1 MQEYRSYASLD
12 DRILNDGDV
21 GFVGFNNR
29 LRPDQLQGG
38 MLADAQNVRF
48 DRNGEAQ
55 VRKGIEVIE
64 APFAVGGDVL
74 RLPTTAEIGNGSTA
88 MLPTTIESANLVGA
102 DNKVSIVIND
112 PAVEAG
118 HTFVATDVV
127 AIEGLGF
134 STVDPNSVAPTSD
147 PLVITSLKTLASVT
161 DNAITVGSLSIGRT
175 YTIKTVGSTDFTAIG
190 ASASTIGVT
199 FTATG
204 AGSGTGTVT
213 NTKTLKYDLSGSNES
228 YSAAVALP
236 EDLITTA
243 GNFLVGK
250 TYTIQS
256 VGSTNFTAIGAS
268 SNYVDVAFTAT
279 GAGSG
284 TGTASFNLNA
294 NTTQAVIG
302 FNMVLDQGS
311 VTEVYASTE
320 FSDPNENAS
329 QYILIASNL
338 KVVAK
343 NLATN
348 ATVDI
353 AYPAGET
360 VPPAASML
368 QAFNKV
374 FIFRKG
380 QVALEWDGSF
390 STITSG
396 SFEVGKTYSITS
408 LGGNSQTEWN
418 TAAGTSGVTYAVG
431 STFTAAT
438 VGASGTGT
446 ATSAFSK
453 VASGTYTQ
461 PVQMSSTVTTAAG
474 KMTVTAGS
482 AHNLSTGNEVIV
494 EDKAGSNLV
503 VGERYIVTVVD
514 STNFTI
520 FVQHA
525 NETNTQNVI
534 FQKQVSVGLGFTH
547 MPAPEFAV
555 YHQRRLVMPFQ
566 FSVTG
571 TNSYTSRGI
580 IDEVIASDILDS
592 DTYDQIYAQ
601 YRFNA
606 GEADFTVGLHSFS
619 EDNLMVFNRNS
630 IHLISNTT
638 SLQAASTKLLT
649 DEVGCVARQSI
660 QQVGSQVIFLSDNG
674 VYSTQ
679 FFDEYN
685 LRGTE
690 TPLSEPINE
699 TIKRINKDQRG
710 QAVAVYFDNRYFI
723 AVPVDKFRDNRTENQ
738 VSGEFLTKADALL
751 AGIPRENI
759 EDSVALR
766 NNVILIYNFL
776 NKQWESV
783 DSVNSTDW
791 DIENLI
797 VAGEGSK
804 RGVYAINR
812 LGGIH
817 KIDSRLQGVDLIN
830 VSIGGSDTT
839 KDVKGSITT
848 RQYTFGNMSRKN
860 WKEFQMHV
868 ESSADNTSNF
878 DLSAETENPDGTFTL
893 GTLNSFNG
901 NSDLAAAEDVSI
913 RGRIGNR
920 RGHGIQ
926 FTVNNTQGR
935 PRIRSLQT
943 QGSTSFRSTQKAE

>member
-1 MQEYRSYASLD
+1 MQEYRSYANLD

-21 GFVGFNNR
+21 GFAGFNNR

-38 MLADAQNVRF
+38 MLADAQNIRL

-118 HTFVATDVV
+118 HTFVATNAVTV
-127 AIEGLGF
+127 EGLGF
-134 STVDPNSVAPTSD
+134 STVDPNG
-147 PLVITSLKTLASVT
+147 LKTLASVT

-256 VGSTNFTAIGAS
+256 VGSTDFTAIGAS
-268 SNYVDVAFTAT
+268 SNSVDVAFTAT

-284 TGTASFNLNA
+284 TGTASFNLSA

-302 FNMVLDQGS
+302 FNMLLDQGQ
-311 VTEVYASTE
+311 VTEVYASTA
-320 FSDPNENAS
+320 FSDPNDNAS
-329 QYILIASNL
+329 QYLLIASNL
-338 KVVAK
+338 KVVTK
-343 NLATN
+343 NLATD

-360 VPPAASML
+360 VPPESSML
-368 QAFNKV
+368 QTFNKV

-390 STITSG
+390 STVTAG
-396 SFEVGKTYSITS
+396 SFVVGRTYTIT
-408 LGGNSQTEWN
+408 
-418 TAAGTSGVTYAVG
+418 AVG
-431 STFTAAT
+431 NTDFQAIGASADTIGVTFTAT
-438 VGASGTGT
+438 GAGSGTGT

-461 PVQMSSTVTTAAG
+461 PVPLSLTDIDYVSGIATATASTAAVATLLVGDTLTFTDAGSSTYSAGDAVVVSSIPSTT
-474 KMTVTAGS
+474 TFTF
-482 AHNLSTGNEVIV
+482 ST
-494 EDKAGSNLV
+494 DKADDNNKNG
-503 VGERYIVTVVD
+503 TV
-514 STNFTI
+514 
-520 FVQHA
+520 
-525 NETNTQNVI
+525 
-534 FQKQVSVGLGFTH
+534 QKRVSVGLGFSH

-566 FSVTG
+566 FSVNASP
-571 TNSYTSRGI
+571 NSYTSRGI
-580 IDEVIASDILDS
+580 LDEVIASDILDS

-649 DEVGCVARQSI
+649 DEVGCIARQTI
-660 QQVGSQVIFLSDNG
+660 TQVGNQVIFLSDNG

-699 TIKRINKDQRG
+699 TIKRINKDQSS

-723 AVPVDKFRDNRTENQ
+723 AVPLDD
-738 VSGEFLTKADALL
+738 
-751 AGIPRENI
+751 
-759 EDSVALR
+759 ALR
-766 NNVILIYNFL
+766 NNAILIYNFL
-776 NKQWESV
+776 NKQWESI

-797 VAGEGSK
+797 VAGEGSQ

-817 KIDSRLQGVDLIN
+817 KIDARLQGDDLIN
-830 VSIGGSDTT
+830 VSIGGSNET

-848 RQYTFGNMSRKN
+848 RQYTFGDMTRKN

-868 ESSADNTSNF
+868 ESSADNASNF

-901 NSDLAAAEDVSI
+901 NANLPKAEDVSI

>member
-1 MQEYRSYASLD
+1 MQEYRSYANLD

-38 MLADAQNVRF
+38 MLVDSQNIRL

-64 APFAVGGDVL
+64 APFAVGGADSVL
-74 RLPTTAEIGNGSTA
+74 RLPTDDQIGNGSTT
-88 MLPTTIESANLVGA
+88 MLPTTIESATLDGDATPDQANIIIS
-102 DNKVSIVIND
+102 N

-127 AIEGLGF
+127 AVEGLGF

-147 PLVITSLKTLASVT
+147 PLVITSLKTLLSVT
-161 DNAITVGSLSIGRT
+161 DNGNG
-175 YTIKTVGSTDFTAIG
+175 
-190 ASASTIGVT
+190 
-199 FTATG
+199 
-204 AGSGTGTVT
+204 
-213 NTKTLKYDLSGSNES
+213 TKTLKYALTGSNE
-228 YSAAVALP
+228 
-236 EDLITTA
+236 
-243 GNFLVGK
+243 
-250 TYTIQS
+250 TYTTPIVLPQQLP
-256 VGSTNFTAIGAS
+256 FA
-268 SNYVDVAFTAT
+268 
-279 GAGSG
+279 
-284 TGTASFNLNA
+284 LNA

-302 FNMVLDQGS
+302 FNMVLDQGQ
-311 VTEVYASTE
+311 VTEVYASSA
-320 FSDPNENAS
+320 FSDPNDNAS
-329 QYILIASNL
+329 QYILIASNQ
-338 KVVAK
+338 KVVSK
-343 NLATN
+343 NLLTN
-348 ATVDI
+348 ATVDL
-353 AYPAGET
+353 AYPTAET
-360 VPPAASML
+360 VPPESSML

-390 STITSG
+390 SAVTSG
-396 SFEVGKTYSITS
+396 NFDVGKTYSIAS
-408 LGGNSQTEWN
+408 LGDNTQANWN
-418 TAAGTSGVTYAVG
+418 TVAGTSGVTYVVG
-431 STFTAAT
+431 SVFTAAT
-438 VGASGTGT
+438 VGVSGTGT
-446 ATSAFSK
+446 ATSGFTR

-461 PVQMSSTVTTAAG
+461 PVPLSLTDIDYASGIATATASTAAVATLLVGDTLTFTDAGSSTYSVGDAVVVSSIPSTT
-474 KMTVTAGS
+474 TFTF
-482 AHNLSTGNEVIV
+482 ST
-494 EDKAGSNLV
+494 DKADATNKNG
-503 VGERYIVTVVD
+503 TV
-514 STNFTI
+514 
-520 FVQHA
+520 
-525 NETNTQNVI
+525 
-534 FQKQVSVGLGFTH
+534 QKRVSVGLGFSH

-566 FSVTG
+566 FSVNASV
-571 TNSYTSRGI
+571 NSYTSRGI
-580 IDEVIASDILDS
+580 LDEVIASDILDS

-638 SLQAASTKLLT
+638 SLQGASTKLLT

-699 TIKRINKDQRG
+699 TIKRINKDQRT
-710 QAVAVYFDNRYFI
+710 QAVSVYFDNRYFV
-723 AVPVDKFRDNRTENQ
+723 AVPLDN
-738 VSGEFLTKADALL
+738 
-751 AGIPRENI
+751 
-759 EDSVALR
+759 ALR
-766 NNVILIYNFL
+766 NNAVLVYNFL
-776 NKQWESV
+776 NKQWESI
-783 DSVNSTDW
+783 DSVDNSEW

-797 VAGEGSK
+797 VSGEGSN

-817 KIDSRLQGVDLIN
+817 KLDSRLQGDDLIN
-830 VSIGGSDTT
+830 VSIGGSDVAE
-839 KDVKGSITT
+839 DIKGSITT
-848 RQYTFGNMSRKN
+848 RQYTFGDMTRKN

-868 ESSADNTSNF
+868 ESSADNDSNF
-878 DLSAETENPDGTFTL
+878 DLSAETENPDGTFAL
-893 GTLNSFNG
+893 GTLNSFND
-901 NSDLAAAEDVSI
+901 NADLAKAEDVSI

-943 QGSTSFRSTQKAE
+943 QGSTSFRSTQKSI

>member
-12 DRILNDGDV
+12 DRILKDGDV

-38 MLADAQNVRF
+38 LLADAQNVRF

-74 RLPTTAEIGNGSTA
+74 RLPTDAQIDDGVTAL
-88 MLPTTIESANLVGA
+88 LPTTIESATLVGS

-118 HTFVATDVV
+118 HTFVATNSVQV
-127 AIEGLGF
+127 EGLGF
-134 STVDPNSVAPTSD
+134 TTVDPNGTHT
-147 PLVITSLKTLASVT
+147 LVSVT
-161 DNAITVGSLSIGRT
+161 DNG
-175 YTIKTVGSTDFTAIG
+175 D
-190 ASASTIGVT
+190 
-199 FTATG
+199 
-204 AGSGTGTVT
+204 
-213 NTKTLKYDLSGSNES
+213 TKTLKYALTGGDET
-228 YSAAVALP
+228 YTAPIVLP
-236 EDLITTA
+236 EQLQFALI
-243 GNFLVGK
+243 
-250 TYTIQS
+250 
-256 VGSTNFTAIGAS
+256 
-268 SNYVDVAFTAT
+268 D
-279 GAGSG
+279 
-284 TGTASFNLNA
+284 
-294 NTTQAVIG
+294 NTTQAIIG
-302 FNMVLDQGS
+302 FNMVLDQGA

-360 VPPAASML
+360 VPPESSML

-380 QVALEWDGSF
+380 QVALEWNGSF
-390 STITSG
+390 S
-396 SFEVGKTYSITS
+396 
-408 LGGNSQTEWN
+408 
-418 TAAGTSGVTYAVG
+418 GTPA
-431 STFTAAT
+431 FT
-438 VGASGTGT
+438 
-446 ATSAFSK
+446 K

-461 PVQMSSTVTTAAG
+461 PVPLSLSDIDYADGVATATATEAAVATLLVGDILTFTDAGSSTYAVGDTITVQTIPTT
-474 KMTVTAGS
+474 TTFTF
-482 AHNLSTGNEVIV
+482 ST
-494 EDKAGSNLV
+494 DKANDDNKTG
-503 VGERYIVTVVD
+503 TV
-514 STNFTI
+514 
-520 FVQHA
+520 
-525 NETNTQNVI
+525 
-534 FQKQVSVGLGFTH
+534 QKRVSVGLGFTH

-580 IDEVIASDILDS
+580 LDEVIASDILDS

-630 IHLISNTT
+630 IHLVSNTT
-638 SLQAASTKLLT
+638 SLQSASTKLLT
-649 DEVGCVARQSI
+649 DEVGCVARNSI
-660 QQVGSQVIFLSDNG
+660 EQVGNQVIFLSDNG

-699 TIKRINKDQRG
+699 TIKRINKDQRS

-723 AVPVDKFRDNRTENQ
+723 AVPLDD
-738 VSGEFLTKADALL
+738 
-751 AGIPRENI
+751 
-759 EDSVALR
+759 ALR
-766 NNVILIYNFL
+766 NNAILIYNFL
-776 NKQWESV
+776 NKQWESI
-783 DSVNSTDW
+783 DSVDSTDW
-791 DIENLI
+791 DIQNLI
-797 VAGEGSK
+797 VAGEGGK

-830 VSIGGSDTT
+830 VSIGGSNET

-848 RQYTFGNMSRKN
+848 RQYTFGNMNRKN

-868 ESSADNTSNF
+868 ESSADNVSNF
-878 DLSAETENPDGTFTL
+878 DLSAETENPDGTFAL

-901 NSDLAAAEDVSI
+901 NSDLAIAEDVSI

-935 PRIRSLQT
+935 PRIRSIQT
-943 QGSTSFRSTQKAE
+943 QGATSFRSTQKAE

>member
-1 MQEYRSYASLD
+1 MQEYRSYANLD

-21 GFVGFNNR
+21 GFAGFNNR

-38 MLADAQNVRF
+38 MLVDSQNIRL

-64 APFAVGGDVL
+64 APFAVGGTVL
-74 RLPTTAEIGNGSTA
+74 RLPTTAEIDNGSTA
-88 MLPTTIESANLVGA
+88 MLPTTIESATLTNSDSRANL
-102 DNKVSIVIND
+102 IIND
-112 PAVEAG
+112 PAVEPG
-118 HTFVATDVV
+118 HIFEADDVV
-127 AIEGLGF
+127 TVEGLGF
-134 STVDPNSVAPTSD
+134 STVDPNGLRT
-147 PLVITSLKTLASVT
+147 LVSVT
-161 DNAITVGSLSIGRT
+161 DN
-175 YTIKTVGSTDFTAIG
+175 G
-190 ASASTIGVT
+190 ATR
-199 FTATG
+199 
-204 AGSGTGTVT
+204 
-213 NTKTLKYDLSGSNES
+213 TLKYALSGSNE
-228 YSAAVALP
+228 
-236 EDLITTA
+236 
-243 GNFLVGK
+243 
-250 TYTIQS
+250 TYTAPIVLPQQLP
-256 VGSTNFTAIGAS
+256 FA
-268 SNYVDVAFTAT
+268 
-279 GAGSG
+279 
-284 TGTASFNLNA
+284 LNA

-302 FNMVLDQGS
+302 FNMLLDQGA
-311 VTEVYASTE
+311 VTEVYASTA
-320 FSDPNENAS
+320 FSDPNDNAS
-329 QYILIASNL
+329 QYLLVASNL
-338 KVVAK
+338 KVVTK
-343 NLATN
+343 NLATD

-368 QAFNKV
+368 QTFNKV

-390 STITSG
+390 STVTAG
-396 SFEVGKTYSITS
+396 SFVVGRTYTIT
-408 LGGNSQTEWN
+408 
-418 TAAGTSGVTYAVG
+418 AVG
-431 STFTAAT
+431 NTDFQAIGASADTIGVTFTAT
-438 VGASGTGT
+438 GVGSGTGT

-461 PVQMSSTVTTAAG
+461 PVILDLSGFVITNGVATATVSNTLSPG
-474 KMTVTAGS
+474 DQVILVTAGGSTLTKGNQFTVSEASSS
-482 AHNLSTGNEVIV
+482 AFKFFVDTADVTNQTDV
-494 EDKAGSNLV
+494 E
-503 VGERYIVTVVD
+503 
-514 STNFTI
+514 FT
-520 FVQHA
+520 
-525 NETNTQNVI
+525 
-534 FQKQVSVGLGFTH
+534 QKVSVGLGFTH

-638 SLQAASTKLLT
+638 ALQSASTKLLT
-649 DEVGCVARQSI
+649 DEVGCIARQTI
-660 QQVGSQVIFLSDNG
+660 TQVGNQVIFLSDNG

-699 TIKRINKDQRG
+699 TIKRINKDQST

-723 AVPVDKFRDNRTENQ
+723 AVPLDD
-738 VSGEFLTKADALL
+738 
-751 AGIPRENI
+751 
-759 EDSVALR
+759 ALR
-766 NNVILIYNFL
+766 NNAILIYNFL
-776 NKQWESV
+776 NKQWESIDNV
-783 DSVNSTDW
+783 DSEDW

-797 VAGEGSK
+797 VAGEGSQ

-817 KIDSRLQGVDLIN
+817 KIDARLQGDDLIN
-830 VSIGGSDTT
+830 VSIGGSNET

-848 RQYTFGNMSRKN
+848 RQYTFGNMTRKN

-868 ESSADNTSNF
+868 ESSADNNSNF
-878 DLSAETENPDGTFTL
+878 DLSAETENPDGTFAL

-901 NSDLAAAEDVSI
+901 NADLLKAEDVSI

>member
-1 MQEYRSYASLD
+1 MQEYRSYANLD

-38 MLADAQNVRF
+38 MLADSQNIRL

-64 APFAVGGDVL
+64 APFGVGGDVL
-74 RLPTTAEIGNGSTA
+74 RLPTTAEIGNGSTT
-88 MLPTTIESANLVGA
+88 MLPTTIESATLTNSDSRG
-102 DNKVSIVIND
+102 NIIIND

-118 HTFVATDVV
+118 HTFAADDVV
-127 AIEGLGF
+127 TVEGLGF
-134 STVDPNSVAPTSD
+134 STVDPNG
-147 PLVITSLKTLASVT
+147 LKTLVSVT
-161 DNAITVGSLSIGRT
+161 DN
-175 YTIKTVGSTDFTAIG
+175 G
-190 ASASTIGVT
+190 ATR
-199 FTATG
+199 
-204 AGSGTGTVT
+204 
-213 NTKTLKYDLSGSNES
+213 TLKYALSGSNE
-228 YSAAVALP
+228 
-236 EDLITTA
+236 
-243 GNFLVGK
+243 
-250 TYTIQS
+250 TYTTPIVLPQQLS
-256 VGSTNFTAIGAS
+256 FT
-268 SNYVDVAFTAT
+268 
-279 GAGSG
+279 
-284 TGTASFNLNA
+284 LNT

-302 FNMVLDQGS
+302 FKMILDQGQ
-311 VTEVYASTE
+311 VTEVYASSA
-320 FSDPNENAS
+320 FSDPNDNAS

-343 NLATN
+343 NLLTD
-348 ATVDI
+348 ATVEI
-353 AYPAGET
+353 AYPLNET
-360 VPPAASML
+360 IPPQSSML
-368 QAFNKV
+368 QTFNKV
-374 FIFRKG
+374 LIFRKG

-390 STITSG
+390 SAVTAGSFVVGRTYTIT
-396 SFEVGKTYSITS
+396 
-408 LGGNSQTEWN
+408 
-418 TAAGTSGVTYAVG
+418 AVG
-431 STFTAAT
+431 NTDFQAIGASADTIGVTFTAT
-438 VGASGTGT
+438 GVGSGTGT

-461 PVQMSSTVTTAAG
+461 PAILDISGFVITNGLATATVSNTLSPG
-474 KMTVTAGS
+474 DKVILVTAGASTLTEGNQFTVSEATAS
-482 AHNLSTGNEVIV
+482 AF
-494 EDKAGSNLV
+494 KFF
-503 VGERYIVTVVD
+503 VD
-514 STNFTI
+514 SADVSNKTNVEFT
-520 FVQHA
+520 
-525 NETNTQNVI
+525 
-534 FQKQVSVGLGFTH
+534 QKVSVGLGFTH

-566 FSVTG
+566 FSVDAS

-580 IDEVIASDILDS
+580 LDEVIASDILDS
-592 DTYDQIYAQ
+592 DTYDQIFAQ

-630 IHLISNTT
+630 IHLVSNTT
-638 SLQAASTKLLT
+638 SLQSASTKLLT
-649 DEVGCVARQSI
+649 DEVGCVARQTI
-660 QQVGSQVIFLSDNG
+660 TQVGNQVIFLSDNG

-699 TIKRINKDQRG
+699 TIKRINRDQRT

-723 AVPVDKFRDNRTENQ
+723 AVPLDD
-738 VSGEFLTKADALL
+738 
-751 AGIPRENI
+751 
-759 EDSVALR
+759 ALR
-766 NNVILIYNFL
+766 NNAILIYNFL
-776 NKQWESV
+776 NKQWESIDSV
-783 DSVNSTDW
+783 DSDDW

-797 VAGEGSK
+797 VSGEGSQ

-817 KIDSRLQGVDLIN
+817 KLDNRLQGDDLIN
-830 VSIGGSDTT
+830 VSTGGSNET
-839 KDVKGSITT
+839 KSIKGIITT
-848 RQYTFGNMSRKN
+848 RQYTFGDMTRKN

-868 ESSADNTSNF
+868 ESSADNASNF
-878 DLSAETENPDGTFTL
+878 DLLAETENPDGNFTL
-893 GTLNSFNG
+893 GTLSSFNDG
-901 NSDLAAAEDVSI
+901 VNLPKAEDVSI

>member
-12 DRILNDGDV
+12 DRILKDGDV

-74 RLPTTAEIGNGSTA
+74 RLPTEAQIGDGVTAL
-88 MLPTTIESANLVGA
+88 LPTTIESANLVGSA
-102 DNKVSIVIND
+102 NQVSIVIND

-118 HTFVATDVV
+118 HTFVATNSVEV
-127 AIEGLGF
+127 EGLGF
-134 STVDPNSVAPTSD
+134 TTVNPNNTDSDGIITTSH
-147 PLVITSLKTLASVT
+147 TLDSVT
-161 DNAITVGSLSIGRT
+161 DNGNG
-175 YTIKTVGSTDFTAIG
+175 
-190 ASASTIGVT
+190 
-199 FTATG
+199 
-204 AGSGTGTVT
+204 
-213 NTKTLKYDLSGSNES
+213 TKTLKYALTGDNES

-256 VGSTNFTAIGAS
+256 VGSTDFTAIGAS
-268 SNYVDVAFTAT
+268 SNAVDVVFTAT

-302 FNMVLDQGS
+302 FNMVLDQGA

-360 VPPAASML
+360 VPPESSML

-390 STITSG
+390 STITAG
-396 SFEVGKTYSITS
+396 SFVVNRTYTIT
-408 LGGNSQTEWN
+408 
-418 TAAGTSGVTYAVG
+418 AVG
-431 STFTAAT
+431 STDFTAIGASANTIGVTFTAT
-438 VGASGTGT
+438 GVGSGTGT

-453 VASGTYTQ
+453 VKSGTFTQ
-461 PVQMSSTVTTAAG
+461 PTVLSPSGFTITNGLATATVSNTLSIG
-474 KMTVTAGS
+474 DQVILVTAGGSTLTAGNQFTVSEASSS
-482 AHNLSTGNEVIV
+482 AFKFFVDAADVSNQTNV
-494 EDKAGSNLV
+494 E
-503 VGERYIVTVVD
+503 
-514 STNFTI
+514 FT
-520 FVQHA
+520 
-525 NETNTQNVI
+525 
-534 FQKQVSVGLGFTH
+534 QKVSVGLGFTH

-566 FSVTG
+566 FSVSASA
-571 TNSYTSRGI
+571 NSYTSRGI
-580 IDEVIASDILDS
+580 LDEIIASDILDS
-592 DTYDQIYAQ
+592 DTYDQIFAQ

-630 IHLISNTT
+630 IHLVSNTT
-638 SLQAASTKLLT
+638 SLQSASTKLLT
-649 DEVGCVARQSI
+649 DEVGCVARKSI
-660 QQVGSQVIFLSDNG
+660 EQVGNQVIFLSDNG

-699 TIKRINKDQRG
+699 TIKRINKDQRR

-723 AVPVDKFRDNRTENQ
+723 AVPLDD
-738 VSGEFLTKADALL
+738 
-751 AGIPRENI
+751 
-759 EDSVALR
+759 ALR
-766 NNVILIYNFL
+766 NNAILIYNFL
-776 NKQWESV
+776 NKQWESI
-783 DSVNSTDW
+783 DSVGSTDW
-791 DIENLI
+791 DIQNLI
-797 VAGEGSK
+797 VAGEGSQ

-817 KIDSRLQGVDLIN
+817 KIDARLQGDDVIN
-830 VSIGGSDTT
+830 VSIGGSNET

-868 ESSADNTSNF
+868 ESSADNVSNF
-878 DLSAETENPDGTFTL
+878 DLSAETENPDGTFAL
-893 GTLNSFNG
+893 GTLNTFNG
-901 NSDLAAAEDVSI
+901 NANLAAAEDVSI

-935 PRIRSLQT
+935 PRIRSIQT
-943 QGSTSFRSTQKAE
+943 QGATSFRSTQKSE

>member
-1 MQEYRSYASLD
+1 MQEYRSYANLD

-21 GFVGFNNR
+21 GFAGFNNR

-38 MLADAQNVRF
+38 MLVDSQNIRL

-74 RLPTTAEIGNGSTA
+74 RLPTTGEIGNGSTA
-88 MLPTTIESANLVGA
+88 MLPTTIESATLDGTPNQA
-102 DNKVSIVIND
+102 NIIIND

-118 HTFVATDVV
+118 HIFAADNVV
-127 AIEGLGF
+127 TVEGLGF
-134 STVDPNSVAPTSD
+134 STVDPNG
-147 PLVITSLKTLASVT
+147 LKTLVSVT
-161 DNAITVGSLSIGRT
+161 DN
-175 YTIKTVGSTDFTAIG
+175 G
-190 ASASTIGVT
+190 ATR
-199 FTATG
+199 
-204 AGSGTGTVT
+204 
-213 NTKTLKYDLSGSNES
+213 TLKYALSGSDE
-228 YSAAVALP
+228 
-236 EDLITTA
+236 
-243 GNFLVGK
+243 
-250 TYTIQS
+250 TYTAPIVLPQALE
-256 VGSTNFTAIGAS
+256 FT
-268 SNYVDVAFTAT
+268 
-279 GAGSG
+279 
-284 TGTASFNLNA
+284 LNA
-294 NTTQAVIG
+294 NTEQAVIG

-311 VTEVYASTE
+311 VTEVYASTD

-360 VPPAASML
+360 VPPESSML

-380 QVALEWDGSF
+380 QVALEWNGSF
-390 STITSG
+390 S
-396 SFEVGKTYSITS
+396 
-408 LGGNSQTEWN
+408 
-418 TAAGTSGVTYAVG
+418 GTPA
-431 STFTAAT
+431 FT
-438 VGASGTGT
+438 
-446 ATSAFSK
+446 K

-461 PVQMSSTVTTAAG
+461 PVPLSLTDIDYASGVATATASTAAVATLLVGDTLTFTDAGSSTYSVG
-474 KMTVTAGS
+474 DTVTVQTIP
-482 AHNLSTGNEVIV
+482 STTTFTFSS
-494 EDKAGSNLV
+494 DKADATNKNG
-503 VGERYIVTVVD
+503 TV
-514 STNFTI
+514 
-520 FVQHA
+520 
-525 NETNTQNVI
+525 
-534 FQKQVSVGLGFTH
+534 QKRVSVGLGFSH

-566 FSVTG
+566 FSVDASV
-571 TNSYTSRGI
+571 NSYTSRGI
-580 IDEVIASDILDS
+580 LDEVIASDILDS

-638 SLQAASTKLLT
+638 ALQSASTKLLT
-649 DEVGCVARQSI
+649 DEVGCIARQTI
-660 QQVGSQVIFLSDNG
+660 TQVGNQVIFLSDNG

-699 TIKRINKDQRG
+699 TIKRINKDQST

-723 AVPVDKFRDNRTENQ
+723 AVPLDD
-738 VSGEFLTKADALL
+738 
-751 AGIPRENI
+751 
-759 EDSVALR
+759 ALR
-766 NNVILIYNFL
+766 NNAILIYNFL
-776 NKQWESV
+776 NKQWESIDNV
-783 DSVNSTDW
+783 DSEDW

-797 VAGEGSK
+797 VAGEGSQ

-817 KIDSRLQGVDLIN
+817 KIDARLQGDDLIN
-830 VSIGGSDTT
+830 VSIGGSNET

-848 RQYTFGNMSRKN
+848 RQYTFGNMTRKN

-868 ESSADNTSNF
+868 ESSADNNSNF

-901 NSDLAAAEDVSI
+901 NADLLKAEDVSI

-926 FTVNNTQGR
+926 FTINNTQGR

>member
-1 MQEYRSYASLD
+1 
-12 DRILNDGDV
+12 
-21 GFVGFNNR
+21 
-29 LRPDQLQGG
+29 
-38 MLADAQNVRF
+38 
-48 DRNGEAQ
+48 
-55 VRKGIEVIE
+55 
-64 APFAVGGDVL
+64 
-74 RLPTTAEIGNGSTA
+74 
-88 MLPTTIESANLVGA
+88 
-102 DNKVSIVIND
+102 
-112 PAVEAG
+112 
-118 HTFVATDVV
+118 
-127 AIEGLGF
+127 
-134 STVDPNSVAPTSD
+134 
-147 PLVITSLKTLASVT
+147 
-161 DNAITVGSLSIGRT
+161 
-175 YTIKTVGSTDFTAIG
+175 
-190 ASASTIGVT
+190 
-199 FTATG
+199 
-204 AGSGTGTVT
+204 
-213 NTKTLKYDLSGSNES
+213 
-228 YSAAVALP
+228 
-236 EDLITTA
+236 
-243 GNFLVGK
+243 
-250 TYTIQS
+250 
-256 VGSTNFTAIGAS
+256 
-268 SNYVDVAFTAT
+268 
-279 GAGSG
+279 
-284 TGTASFNLNA
+284 
-294 NTTQAVIG
+294 
-302 FNMVLDQGS
+302 MVLDQGA
-311 VTEVYASTE
+311 VTEVYASTD

-360 VPPAASML
+360 VPPESSML

-390 STITSG
+390 S
-396 SFEVGKTYSITS
+396 
-408 LGGNSQTEWN
+408 
-418 TAAGTSGVTYAVG
+418 GTPA
-431 STFTAAT
+431 FT
-438 VGASGTGT
+438 
-446 ATSAFSK
+446 K

-461 PVQMSSTVTTAAG
+461 PVALKPGAFTITNGVATATVSNTLAVG
-474 KMTVTAGS
+474 DQVILVTAGG
-482 AHNLSTGNEVIV
+482 STLTQGNQFTVSEASSSLFKFFVDAADVGSQSNV
-494 EDKAGSNLV
+494 E
-503 VGERYIVTVVD
+503 
-514 STNFTI
+514 FT
-520 FVQHA
+520 
-525 NETNTQNVI
+525 
-534 FQKQVSVGLGFTH
+534 QKVSVGLGFSH

-566 FSVTG
+566 FSVNASP
-571 TNSYTSRGI
+571 NSYTSRGI

-638 SLQAASTKLLT
+638 SLQSASTKLLT

-660 QQVGSQVIFLSDNG
+660 EQVGSQVIFLSDNG

-699 TIKRINKDQRG
+699 TIKRINKDQMS

-723 AVPVDKFRDNRTENQ
+723 AVPLDD
-738 VSGEFLTKADALL
+738 
-751 AGIPRENI
+751 
-759 EDSVALR
+759 ALR
-766 NNVILIYNFL
+766 NNAILIYNFL
-776 NKQWESV
+776 NKQWESIDNV
-783 DSVNSTDW
+783 DSTDW

-797 VAGEGSK
+797 VAGEGSQ

-817 KIDSRLQGVDLIN
+817 KIDARLQGDDLIN
-830 VSIGGSDTT
+830 VSIGGSNET

-848 RQYTFGNMSRKN
+848 RQYTFGDMTRKN

-868 ESSADNTSNF
+868 ESSADNASNF

-901 NSDLAAAEDVSI
+901 NANLPKAEDVSI

>member
-1 MQEYRSYASLD
+1 MQEYRSYANLD

-38 MLADAQNVRF
+38 ILVDSQNIRL

-64 APFAVGGDVL
+64 APFAVGGADAVL
-74 RLPTTAEIGNGSTA
+74 RLPTDAQIGNGSTT
-88 MLPTTIESANLVGA
+88 MLPTTIESASLVGA
-102 DNKVSIVIND
+102 DSQANIIIDD

-118 HTFVATDVV
+118 HTFAADDVV
-127 AIEGLGF
+127 VIEGLGF
-134 STVDPNSVAPTSD
+134 ATVDPNSVAPGSSIVTAS
-147 PLVITSLKTLASVT
+147 KTLVSVT
-161 DNAITVGSLSIGRT
+161 DNGDTR
-175 YTIKTVGSTDFTAIG
+175 
-190 ASASTIGVT
+190 
-199 FTATG
+199 
-204 AGSGTGTVT
+204 
-213 NTKTLKYDLSGSNES
+213 TLKYALSGSDEP
-228 YSAAVALP
+228 YTAPIVLPQAL
-236 EDLITTA
+236 E
-243 GNFLVGK
+243 
-250 TYTIQS
+250 
-256 VGSTNFTAIGAS
+256 FT
-268 SNYVDVAFTAT
+268 
-279 GAGSG
+279 
-284 TGTASFNLNA
+284 LNA
-294 NTTQAVIG
+294 NTTQAIIG
-302 FNMVLDQGS
+302 FNMILDQGQI
-311 VTEVYASTE
+311 TEVYASSA
-320 FSDPNENAS
+320 FSDPNDNAS
-329 QYILIASNL
+329 QYILIASNQ

-343 NLATN
+343 NLLTD

-353 AYPAGET
+353 NYPTAET
-360 VPPAASML
+360 VPPKSSML

-380 QVALEWDGSF
+380 QAALEWDGSF
-390 STITSG
+390 TAVTSG
-396 SFEVGKTYSITS
+396 SFDVGKTYSIAS
-408 LGGNSQTEWN
+408 LGGNTQANWN
-418 TAAGTSGVTYAVG
+418 TAAGTSGATYTVG
-431 STFTAAT
+431 SVFTAAT
-438 VGASGTGT
+438 VGVSGTGT

-461 PVQMSSTVTTAAG
+461 PVPMPLTDIDYASGIATATASTTAVATLLVGDTLTFTDAGSSTYSVGDAVVVSSIPSTT
-474 KMTVTAGS
+474 TFTF
-482 AHNLSTGNEVIV
+482 ST
-494 EDKAGSNLV
+494 DKANTTDKNG
-503 VGERYIVTVVD
+503 TV
-514 STNFTI
+514 
-520 FVQHA
+520 
-525 NETNTQNVI
+525 
-534 FQKQVSVGLGFTH
+534 QKPVSVGLGFSH

-566 FSVTG
+566 FSVNASVNT
-571 TNSYTSRGI
+571 YTSRGI
-580 IDEVIASDILDS
+580 LDEVIASDILDS

-638 SLQAASTKLLT
+638 VLQSASNKLLT
-649 DEVGCVARQSI
+649 DEVGCVARQTI
-660 QQVGSQVIFLSDNG
+660 TQVGNQVIFLSDNG

-699 TIKRINKDQRG
+699 TIKRINKDQSS

-723 AVPVDKFRDNRTENQ
+723 AVPLDN
-738 VSGEFLTKADALL
+738 S
-751 AGIPRENI
+751 
-759 EDSVALR
+759 LR
-766 NNVILIYNFL
+766 NNAVIVYNFL
-776 NKQWESV
+776 NKQWESI
-783 DSVNSTDW
+783 DSVDNIEW

-797 VAGEGSK
+797 VSGEGSN
-804 RGVYAINR
+804 RGVYAINQ

-817 KIDSRLQGVDLIN
+817 KLNSRLQGDDLIN
-830 VSIGGSDTT
+830 VSIGGSDVTQ
-839 KDVKGSITT
+839 DIKGSITT
-848 RQYTFGNMSRKN
+848 RQYTFGNMARKN

-868 ESSADNTSNF
+868 ESSADNNSNF
-878 DLSAETENPDGTFTL
+878 DLSAETENPDGNFPL
-893 GTLNSFNG
+893 GTLNSFNDG
-901 NSDLAAAEDVSI
+901 ADLTKGSDVSI

>member
-1 MQEYRSYASLD
+1 MQEYRSYANLD

-38 MLADAQNVRF
+38 MLADSQNIRL

-64 APFAVGGDVL
+64 APFGVGGDVL
-74 RLPTTAEIGNGSTA
+74 RLPTSAEIGNGSTT
-88 MLPTTIESANLVGA
+88 MLPTTIESATLVGA
-102 DNKVSIVIND
+102 DNQANLIIND

-118 HTFVATDVV
+118 HTFAADDVV
-127 AIEGLGF
+127 TVEGLGPSGSSF
-134 STVDPNSVAPTSD
+134 TVDPNG
-147 PLVITSLKTLASVT
+147 LKTLVSVT
-161 DNAITVGSLSIGRT
+161 DNGDTR
-175 YTIKTVGSTDFTAIG
+175 
-190 ASASTIGVT
+190 
-199 FTATG
+199 
-204 AGSGTGTVT
+204 
-213 NTKTLKYDLSGSNES
+213 TLKYALSGSNE
-228 YSAAVALP
+228 
-236 EDLITTA
+236 
-243 GNFLVGK
+243 
-250 TYTIQS
+250 TYTTPIVLPQQLS
-256 VGSTNFTAIGAS
+256 FT
-268 SNYVDVAFTAT
+268 
-279 GAGSG
+279 
-284 TGTASFNLNA
+284 LNT

-302 FNMVLDQGS
+302 FKMILDQGQ
-311 VTEVYASTE
+311 VTEVYASSA
-320 FSDPNENAS
+320 FSDPNDNAS

-343 NLATN
+343 NLLTD
-348 ATVDI
+348 ATVEI
-353 AYPAGET
+353 AYPLNET
-360 VPPAASML
+360 IPPQSSML
-368 QAFNKV
+368 QTFNKV

-390 STITSG
+390 SAVTAGSFVVGRTYTIT
-396 SFEVGKTYSITS
+396 
-408 LGGNSQTEWN
+408 
-418 TAAGTSGVTYAVG
+418 AVG
-431 STFTAAT
+431 NTDFQAIGASADTIGVTFTAT
-438 VGASGTGT
+438 GVGSGTGT

-461 PVQMSSTVTTAAG
+461 PAILDISGFVITNGLATATVSNTLSPG
-474 KMTVTAGS
+474 DKVILVTAGASTLTEGNQFTVSEATAS
-482 AHNLSTGNEVIV
+482 AF
-494 EDKAGSNLV
+494 KFF
-503 VGERYIVTVVD
+503 VD
-514 STNFTI
+514 SADVSNKTNVEFT
-520 FVQHA
+520 
-525 NETNTQNVI
+525 
-534 FQKQVSVGLGFTH
+534 QKVSVGLGFTH

-566 FSVTG
+566 FSVDASV
-571 TNSYTSRGI
+571 NSYTSRGI
-580 IDEVIASDILDS
+580 LDEVIASDILDS
-592 DTYDQIYAQ
+592 DTYDQIFAQ

-638 SLQAASTKLLT
+638 SLQSASTKLLT
-649 DEVGCVARQSI
+649 DEVGCVARQTI
-660 QQVGSQVIFLSDNG
+660 TQVGNQVIFLSDNG

-699 TIKRINKDQRG
+699 TIKRINRDQRT
-710 QAVAVYFDNRYFI
+710 QAVSVYFDNRYFI
-723 AVPVDKFRDNRTENQ
+723 AVPLDD
-738 VSGEFLTKADALL
+738 
-751 AGIPRENI
+751 
-759 EDSVALR
+759 ALR
-766 NNVILIYNFL
+766 NNAILIYNFL
-776 NKQWESV
+776 NKQWESI
-783 DSVNSTDW
+783 DSVNSDDW

-797 VAGEGSK
+797 VSGEGSQ

-817 KIDSRLQGVDLIN
+817 KLDARLQGDDLIN
-830 VSIGGSDTT
+830 VSTGGSNET
-839 KDVKGSITT
+839 KNVKGSITT
-848 RQYTFGNMSRKN
+848 RQYTFGDMTRKN

-868 ESSADNTSNF
+868 ESSADNASNF
-878 DLSAETENPDGTFTL
+878 DLLAETENPDGNFTL
-893 GTLNSFNG
+893 GTLSSFNDG
-901 NSDLAAAEDVSI
+901 VNLPKAEDVSI

>member
-74 RLPTTAEIGNGSTA
+74 RLPTAAQIDDGVTAL
-88 MLPTTIESANLVGA
+88 LPTTIESANLVGSA
-102 DNKVSIVIND
+102 NQVSIVIND
-112 PAVEAG
+112 PAIEAG
-118 HTFVATDVV
+118 HTFVATNAVTV
-127 AIEGLGF
+127 EGLGF
-134 STVDPNSVAPTSD
+134 STVDPNG
-147 PLVITSLKTLASVT
+147 LKTLASVT

-256 VGSTNFTAIGAS
+256 VGSTDFTAIGAS
-268 SNYVDVAFTAT
+268 SNSVDVVFTAT

-302 FNMVLDQGS
+302 FNMVLDAGA
-311 VTEVYASTE
+311 VTEVYASTD

-353 AYPAGET
+353 AYPGGET
-360 VPPAASML
+360 VPPESSML

-380 QVALEWDGSF
+380 QVALEWDGLF

-396 SFEVGKTYSITS
+396 SFEVGKTYTITS
-408 LGGNSQTEWN
+408 LGNNTQANWN
-418 TAAGTSGVTYAVG
+418 TVADTSGVTYAVG

-438 VGASGTGT
+438 VGVSGTGT

-461 PVQMSSTVTTAAG
+461 PVALKPSGFTISNGVATATVSNTLSVG
-474 KMTVTAGS
+474 DQVILVTAGG
-482 AHNLSTGNEVIV
+482 STLTQGNQFTVSEASSSLFKFFVDAADVGSQSNV
-494 EDKAGSNLV
+494 E
-503 VGERYIVTVVD
+503 
-514 STNFTI
+514 FT
-520 FVQHA
+520 
-525 NETNTQNVI
+525 
-534 FQKQVSVGLGFTH
+534 QKVSVGLGFTH

-638 SLQAASTKLLT
+638 ALQAASTKLLT
-649 DEVGCVARQSI
+649 DEVGCVARNSI
-660 QQVGSQVIFLSDNG
+660 EQVGNQVIFLSDNG

-699 TIKRINKDQRG
+699 TIKRINKDQTT

-723 AVPVDKFRDNRTENQ
+723 AVPLDD
-738 VSGEFLTKADALL
+738 
-751 AGIPRENI
+751 
-759 EDSVALR
+759 ALR
-766 NNVILIYNFL
+766 NNAILIYNFL
-776 NKQWESV
+776 NKQWESI
-783 DSVNSTDW
+783 DSVDSTDW

-797 VAGEGSK
+797 VAGEGSN

-817 KIDSRLQGVDLIN
+817 KVDARLQGDDLIN
-830 VSIGGSDTT
+830 VSIGGSNKT

-860 WKEFQMHV
+860 WKEFQMHI
-868 ESSADNTSNF
+868 ESSADNASNF

-901 NSDLAAAEDVSI
+901 NANLGAAEDVSI

>member
-1 MQEYRSYASLD
+1 MLLD
-12 DRILNDGDV
+12 
-21 GFVGFNNR
+21 
-29 LRPDQLQGG
+29 
-38 MLADAQNVRF
+38 A
-48 DRNGEAQ
+48 
-55 VRKGIEVIE
+55 
-64 APFAVGGDVL
+64 
-74 RLPTTAEIGNGSTA
+74 
-88 MLPTTIESANLVGA
+88 
-102 DNKVSIVIND
+102 
-112 PAVEAG
+112 
-118 HTFVATDVV
+118 
-127 AIEGLGF
+127 
-134 STVDPNSVAPTSD
+134 
-147 PLVITSLKTLASVT
+147 
-161 DNAITVGSLSIGRT
+161 
-175 YTIKTVGSTDFTAIG
+175 
-190 ASASTIGVT
+190 
-199 FTATG
+199 
-204 AGSGTGTVT
+204 
-213 NTKTLKYDLSGSNES
+213 
-228 YSAAVALP
+228 
-236 EDLITTA
+236 
-243 GNFLVGK
+243 
-250 TYTIQS
+250 
-256 VGSTNFTAIGAS
+256 
-268 SNYVDVAFTAT
+268 
-279 GAGSG
+279 
-284 TGTASFNLNA
+284 
-294 NTTQAVIG
+294 
-302 FNMVLDQGS
+302 GS
-311 VTEVYASTE
+311 VTEVYASSE

-353 AYPAGET
+353 AYPSGET

-390 STITSG
+390 GAITSG
-396 SFEVGKTYSITS
+396 SFEVGKTYTITS
-408 LGGNSQTEWN
+408 LGGNSQAEWN
-418 TAAGTSGVTYAVG
+418 TAAGTSGLTYAVG
-431 STFTAAT
+431 STFNADT

-446 ATSAFSK
+446 VTSAFSK
-453 VASGTYTQ
+453 VSSGTYTQ
-461 PVQMSSTVTTAAG
+461 PVAIVTPASGFSITNNVATVDLGSGTHGLAVGDTITLLESNSSGLTV
-474 KMTVTAGS
+474 
-482 AHNLSTGNEVIV
+482 GN
-494 EDKAGSNLV
+494 AFV
-503 VGERYIVTVVD
+503 VSTVVD
-514 STNFTI
+514 
-520 FVQHA
+520 A
-525 NETNTQNVI
+525 NEFKFFVNSPDVAAHTGTI
-534 FQKQVSVGLGFTH
+534 PEFSKRVSVGLGFTH

-566 FSVTG
+566 FSVDASV
-571 TNSYTSRGI
+571 NSYTSRGI
-580 IDEVIASDILDS
+580 LDEVIASDILDS

-606 GEADFTVGLHSFS
+606 GEADFTVGMHSFS

-638 SLQAASTKLLT
+638 SLQTASTKLLT

-660 QQVGSQVIFLSDNG
+660 QQVGNQVIFLSDNG

-699 TIKRINKDQRG
+699 TIKRINKDQST

-723 AVPVDKFRDNRTENQ
+723 AVPLDD
-738 VSGEFLTKADALL
+738 
-751 AGIPRENI
+751 
-759 EDSVALR
+759 ALR
-766 NNVILIYNFL
+766 NNAILIYNFL
-776 NKQWESV
+776 NKQWESIDSV
-783 DSVNSTDW
+783 DSEDW
-791 DIENLI
+791 DVENLI
-797 VAGEGSK
+797 VSGEGSQ

-817 KIDSRLQGVDLIN
+817 KIDARLQGDDLIN
-830 VSIGGSDTT
+830 VSIGGSNET

-848 RQYTFGNMSRKN
+848 RQYTFGNMTRKN

-878 DLSAETENPDGTFTL
+878 DLSAETENPDASITL
-893 GTLNSFNG
+893 GTLSSLNG
-901 NSDLAAAEDVSI
+901 GALLKAEDVSI

>member
-74 RLPTTAEIGNGSTA
+74 RLPTLAEQGSNPVIGDGVTAL
-88 MLPTTIESANLVGA
+88 LPTTIESAELIGT
-102 DNKVSIVIND
+102 DNQVNIIIDD

-127 AIEGLGF
+127 TVEGLSPSGSSF
-134 STVDPNSVAPTSD
+134 TVDPNG
-147 PLVITSLKTLASVT
+147 LKTLVSVT
-161 DNAITVGSLSIGRT
+161 DNGDTKTLKYALTGSDEIYTGAIALPEDLVVTGGSFLVGRT
-175 YTIKTVGSTDFTAIG
+175 YTIVTVGSTDFTAIG
-190 ASASTIGVT
+190 ASGNTIGVT

-204 AGSGTGTVT
+204 AGSGTGTA
-213 NTKTLKYDLSGSNES
+213 N
-228 YSAAVALP
+228 
-236 EDLITTA
+236 
-243 GNFLVGK
+243 
-250 TYTIQS
+250 
-256 VGSTNFTAIGAS
+256 
-268 SNYVDVAFTAT
+268 
-279 GAGSG
+279 
-284 TGTASFNLNA
+284 FNLGT

-302 FNMVLDQGS
+302 FNMILDIGS
-311 VTEVYASTE
+311 VTEVYASTD

-353 AYPAGET
+353 AYPTGET

-396 SFEVGKTYSITS
+396 SFEVGRTYTIT
-408 LGGNSQTEWN
+408 
-418 TAAGTSGVTYAVG
+418 AVG
-431 STFTAAT
+431 NTDFQAIGASADTIGVTFTAT
-438 VGASGTGT
+438 GVGSGTGT

-461 PVQMSSTVTTAAG
+461 PTILDISGFVITNGLATATVSNTLSIG
-474 KMTVTAGS
+474 DKVILVTAGGSTLTKGNQFTVSEATSS
-482 AHNLSTGNEVIV
+482 AFKFFVDAADVTNQTDV
-494 EDKAGSNLV
+494 E
-503 VGERYIVTVVD
+503 
-514 STNFTI
+514 FT
-520 FVQHA
+520 
-525 NETNTQNVI
+525 
-534 FQKQVSVGLGFTH
+534 QKVSVGLGFTH

-566 FSVTG
+566 FSVNASA
-571 TNSYTSRGI
+571 NSYTSRGI

-699 TIKRINKDQRG
+699 TIKRINKDQRS

-804 RGVYAINR
+804 RGVYAINQ

-830 VSIGGSDTT
+830 VSIGGSDET

-868 ESSADNTSNF
+868 ESSADNVSNF

-901 NSDLAAAEDVSI
+901 NSDLGIAEDVSI

>member
-1 MQEYRSYASLD
+1 MQEYRSYANLD

-21 GFVGFNNR
+21 GFAGFNNR

-38 MLADAQNVRF
+38 MLVDSQNIRL

-64 APFAVGGDVL
+64 APFAVGGTVL
-74 RLPTTAEIGNGSTA
+74 RLPTTAEIDNGSTA
-88 MLPTTIESANLVGA
+88 MLPTTIESASLVGA
-102 DNKVSIVIND
+102 DNQANIIIND

-118 HTFVATDVV
+118 HIFEADDVV
-127 AIEGLGF
+127 TVEGIGPPTGSSSF
-134 STVDPNSVAPTSD
+134 TVDPNSVAPGSSIVTA
-147 PLVITSLKTLASVT
+147 LKTLVSVT
-161 DNAITVGSLSIGRT
+161 ANAISAGSFSIGKI
-175 YTIKTVGSTDFTAIG
+175 YTIKTVGSTNFVAVG
-190 ASASTIGVT
+190 ASANTVGVT

-204 AGSGTGTVT
+204 AGSGSGTAT
-213 NTKTLKYDLSGSNES
+213 NTKTLKYALSGSNE
-228 YSAAVALP
+228 
-236 EDLITTA
+236 
-243 GNFLVGK
+243 
-250 TYTIQS
+250 TYTAPIVLPQALE
-256 VGSTNFTAIGAS
+256 FT
-268 SNYVDVAFTAT
+268 
-279 GAGSG
+279 
-284 TGTASFNLNA
+284 LNA
-294 NTTQAVIG
+294 NTEQAVIG
-302 FNMVLDQGS
+302 FNMVLDQGA
-311 VTEVYASTE
+311 VTEVYASTA
-320 FSDPNENAS
+320 FSDPNDNAS
-329 QYILIASNL
+329 QYLLIASNL
-338 KVVAK
+338 KVVTK
-343 NLATN
+343 NLATD

-353 AYPAGET
+353 AYPSGET
-360 VPPAASML
+360 VPPQSSML
-368 QAFNKV
+368 QTFNKV

-390 STITSG
+390 STVTAG
-396 SFEVGKTYSITS
+396 SFVVGRTYTIT
-408 LGGNSQTEWN
+408 
-418 TAAGTSGVTYAVG
+418 AVG
-431 STFTAAT
+431 NTDFQAIGASADTIGVTFTAT
-438 VGASGTGT
+438 GVGSGTGT

-461 PVQMSSTVTTAAG
+461 PTILDISGFVITNGLATATVSNTLSQG
-474 KMTVTAGS
+474 DKVILVTAGGSTLTKGNQFTVSEASSS
-482 AHNLSTGNEVIV
+482 AFKFFVDTADVTNQTDV
-494 EDKAGSNLV
+494 E
-503 VGERYIVTVVD
+503 
-514 STNFTI
+514 FT
-520 FVQHA
+520 
-525 NETNTQNVI
+525 
-534 FQKQVSVGLGFTH
+534 QKVSVGLGFTH

-566 FSVTG
+566 FSVNASL
-571 TNSYTSRGI
+571 NSYTSRGI
-580 IDEVIASDILDS
+580 LDEVIASDILDS

-638 SLQAASTKLLT
+638 ALQSASTKLLT
-649 DEVGCVARQSI
+649 DEVGCIARQTI
-660 QQVGSQVIFLSDNG
+660 TQVGNQVIFLSDNG

-699 TIKRINKDQRG
+699 TIKRINKDQSS

-723 AVPVDKFRDNRTENQ
+723 AVPLDD
-738 VSGEFLTKADALL
+738 
-751 AGIPRENI
+751 
-759 EDSVALR
+759 ALR
-766 NNVILIYNFL
+766 NNAILIYNFL
-776 NKQWESV
+776 NKQWESI
-783 DSVNSTDW
+783 DSVDSTDW

-797 VAGEGSK
+797 VAGEGSQ

-817 KIDSRLQGVDLIN
+817 KIDARLQGDDLIN
-830 VSIGGSDTT
+830 VSIGGSNET

-848 RQYTFGNMSRKN
+848 RQYTFGNMTRKN

-868 ESSADNTSNF
+868 ESSADNASNF

-901 NSDLAAAEDVSI
+901 NVNLPKAEDVSI

-926 FTVNNTQGR
+926 FTINNTQGR

>member
-1 MQEYRSYASLD
+1 MQEYRSYANLD

-21 GFVGFNNR
+21 GFAGFNNR

-38 MLADAQNVRF
+38 MLVDSQNIRL

-64 APFAVGGDVL
+64 APFAVGGTVL

-88 MLPTTIESANLVGA
+88 MLPTTIESATLDGTPNQA
-102 DNKVSIVIND
+102 NIIIND

-118 HTFVATDVV
+118 HIFAADDVV
-127 AIEGLGF
+127 TVEGLGF
-134 STVDPNSVAPTSD
+134 STVDPNG
-147 PLVITSLKTLASVT
+147 LKTLVSVT
-161 DNAITVGSLSIGRT
+161 DN
-175 YTIKTVGSTDFTAIG
+175 G
-190 ASASTIGVT
+190 ATR
-199 FTATG
+199 
-204 AGSGTGTVT
+204 
-213 NTKTLKYDLSGSNES
+213 TLKYALTGSDE
-228 YSAAVALP
+228 
-236 EDLITTA
+236 
-243 GNFLVGK
+243 
-250 TYTIQS
+250 TYTTPIVLPQQLP
-256 VGSTNFTAIGAS
+256 FA
-268 SNYVDVAFTAT
+268 
-279 GAGSG
+279 
-284 TGTASFNLNA
+284 LNA

-302 FNMVLDQGS
+302 FNMLLDQGA
-311 VTEVYASTE
+311 VTEVYASTA
-320 FSDPNENAS
+320 FSDPNDNAS
-329 QYILIASNL
+329 QYLLIASNL
-338 KVVAK
+338 KVVTK
-343 NLATN
+343 NLATD

-368 QAFNKV
+368 QTFNKV

-390 STITSG
+390 STVTAG
-396 SFEVGKTYSITS
+396 SFVVGRTYTIT
-408 LGGNSQTEWN
+408 
-418 TAAGTSGVTYAVG
+418 AVG
-431 STFTAAT
+431 NTDFQAIGASADTIGVTFTAT
-438 VGASGTGT
+438 GVGSGTGT

-461 PVQMSSTVTTAAG
+461 PTILDISGFVITNGLATATVSNTLSQG
-474 KMTVTAGS
+474 DKVILVTAGGSTLTKGNQFTVSEASSS
-482 AHNLSTGNEVIV
+482 AFKFFVDTADVTNQTDV
-494 EDKAGSNLV
+494 E
-503 VGERYIVTVVD
+503 
-514 STNFTI
+514 FT
-520 FVQHA
+520 
-525 NETNTQNVI
+525 
-534 FQKQVSVGLGFTH
+534 QKVSVGLGFTH

-566 FSVTG
+566 FSVDASV
-571 TNSYTSRGI
+571 NSYTSRGI
-580 IDEVIASDILDS
+580 LDEVIASDILDS

-638 SLQAASTKLLT
+638 ALQAASTKLLT
-649 DEVGCVARQSI
+649 DEVGCIARQTI
-660 QQVGSQVIFLSDNG
+660 TQVGNQVIFLSDNG

-699 TIKRINKDQRG
+699 TIKRINKDQST

-723 AVPVDKFRDNRTENQ
+723 AVPLDD
-738 VSGEFLTKADALL
+738 
-751 AGIPRENI
+751 
-759 EDSVALR
+759 ALR
-766 NNVILIYNFL
+766 NNAILIYNFL
-776 NKQWESV
+776 NKQWESI
-783 DSVNSTDW
+783 DSVDSTDW

-797 VAGEGSK
+797 VAGEGSQ

-817 KIDSRLQGVDLIN
+817 KIDARLQGDDLIN
-830 VSIGGSDTT
+830 VSIGGSNET

-848 RQYTFGNMSRKN
+848 RQYTFGNMTRKN
-860 WKEFQMHV
+860 WKEFQMHI
-868 ESSADNTSNF
+868 ESSADNASNF

-901 NSDLAAAEDVSI
+901 NANLPKAEDVSI

>member
-1 MQEYRSYASLD
+1 MQEYRSYANLD

-21 GFVGFNNR
+21 GFAGFNNR

-64 APFAVGGDVL
+64 APFAAGGDVL
-74 RLPTTAEIGNGSTA
+74 RLPTTAQIDDGVTA
-88 MLPTTIESANLVGA
+88 LLPTTIESATLVGA
-102 DNKVSIVIND
+102 DNQANIIIND

-118 HTFVATDVV
+118 HTFVATNSVQV
-127 AIEGLGF
+127 EGLGPSNGSF
-134 STVDPNSVAPTSD
+134 TVDPNGTHT
-147 PLVITSLKTLASVT
+147 LVSVT
-161 DNAITVGSLSIGRT
+161 DNG
-175 YTIKTVGSTDFTAIG
+175 D
-190 ASASTIGVT
+190 
-199 FTATG
+199 
-204 AGSGTGTVT
+204 
-213 NTKTLKYDLSGSNES
+213 TKTLKYALTGSDE
-228 YSAAVALP
+228 
-236 EDLITTA
+236 
-243 GNFLVGK
+243 
-250 TYTIQS
+250 TYTTPIVLPQQLP
-256 VGSTNFTAIGAS
+256 FA
-268 SNYVDVAFTAT
+268 
-279 GAGSG
+279 
-284 TGTASFNLNA
+284 LNA

-302 FNMVLDQGS
+302 FNMVLDQGA

-396 SFEVGKTYSITS
+396 SFEVGKTYTITS
-408 LGGNSQTEWN
+408 LGDNTQANWN
-418 TAAGTSGVTYAVG
+418 TVADTSGVTYAVG

-438 VGASGTGT
+438 VGVSGTGT

-461 PVQMSSTVTTAAG
+461 PV
-474 KMTVTAGS
+474 
-482 AHNLSTGNEVIV
+482 VIV
-494 EDKAGSNLV
+494 TPASGFSITNNVATVDLGAGTHGLSQGDTITLLEQNNSGLTVGDAFV
-503 VGERYIVTVVD
+503 VSTVVD
-514 STNFTI
+514 
-520 FVQHA
+520 A
-525 NETNTQNVI
+525 NEFKFFVNSPNVDAHTNTI
-534 FQKQVSVGLGFTH
+534 PEFSKRVSVGLGFTH

-699 TIKRINKDQRG
+699 TVKRINKDQSS

-723 AVPVDKFRDNRTENQ
+723 AVPLDD
-738 VSGEFLTKADALL
+738 
-751 AGIPRENI
+751 
-759 EDSVALR
+759 ALR
-766 NNVILIYNFL
+766 NNAILIYNFL
-776 NKQWESV
+776 NKQWESI
-783 DSVNSTDW
+783 DSVDSTDW

-817 KIDSRLQGVDLIN
+817 KIDARLQGDDLIN
-830 VSIGGSDTT
+830 VSIGGSDET

-848 RQYTFGNMSRKN
+848 RQYTFGDMTRKN

-868 ESSADNTSNF
+868 ESSADNASNF

-893 GTLNSFNG
+893 GTLNSLNG
-901 NSDLAAAEDVSI
+901 NANLPKAEDVSI

>member
-1 MQEYRSYASLD
+1 MFEYRTYGALD
-12 DRILNDGDV
+12 DRILKDGDV

-74 RLPTTAEIGNGSTA
+74 RLPTTAQIDDGVTA
-88 MLPTTIESANLVGA
+88 LLPTTIESAELVGSA
-102 DNKVSIVIND
+102 NQVSIVIND
-112 PAVEAG
+112 PAVDPG
-118 HTFVATDVV
+118 HTFVATNSVQV
-127 AIEGLGF
+127 EGLGF
-134 STVDPNSVAPTSD
+134 TTVDPNGTHT
-147 PLVITSLKTLASVT
+147 LVSVT
-161 DNAITVGSLSIGRT
+161 DNG
-175 YTIKTVGSTDFTAIG
+175 D
-190 ASASTIGVT
+190 
-199 FTATG
+199 
-204 AGSGTGTVT
+204 
-213 NTKTLKYDLSGSNES
+213 TKTLKYALTGGDET
-228 YSAAVALP
+228 YTAAVVLP
-236 EDLITTA
+236 EQLP
-243 GNFLVGK
+243 
-250 TYTIQS
+250 
-256 VGSTNFTAIGAS
+256 
-268 SNYVDVAFTAT
+268 
-279 GAGSG
+279 
-284 TGTASFNLNA
+284 FNLNA
-294 NTTQAVIG
+294 NTTQAIIG

-311 VTEVYASTE
+311 VTEVYASTD
-320 FSDPNENAS
+320 FSDPNESAS

-343 NLATN
+343 NLSTD

-353 AYPAGET
+353 AYPTAET
-360 VPPAASML
+360 VPPDSSML

-396 SFEVGKTYSITS
+396 SFEIGKTYTITS
-408 LGGNSQTEWN
+408 LGDNAQSDWN

-438 VGASGTGT
+438 AGASGTGT

-461 PVQMSSTVTTAAG
+461 PVTLTATACAVTNNECTITSNTHGLKVGDVIICTKQGSSTLITNQFTQISSLDSFSTLAEEYVISEVPSTTQF
-474 KMTVTAGS
+474 KFNV
-482 AHNLSTGNEVIV
+482 GNSI
-494 EDKAGSNLV
+494 EDKTLGSSDTFPQFI
-503 VGERYIVTVVD
+503 RR
-514 STNFTI
+514 
-520 FVQHA
+520 
-525 NETNTQNVI
+525 
-534 FQKQVSVGLGFTH
+534 VSVGLGFSH

-566 FSVTG
+566 FSVDASP
-571 TNSYTSRGI
+571 NSYTSRGI

-592 DTYDQIYAQ
+592 DTYDQIFGQ
-601 YRFNA
+601 FRFNA

-630 IHLISNTT
+630 IHLINNTT
-638 SLQAASTKLLT
+638 SLQSASSKLLT
-649 DEVGCVARQSI
+649 DEVGCVSRKSI
-660 QQVGSQVIFLSDNG
+660 QQVGNQVIFLSDNG

-699 TIKRINKDQRG
+699 TIKRINKDQRS

-723 AVPVDKFRDNRTENQ
+723 AVPLNSEDGTV
-738 VSGEFLTKADALL
+738 VATK
-751 AGIPRENI
+751 
-759 EDSVALR
+759 
-766 NNVILIYNFL
+766 NNAILIYNFL
-776 NKQWESV
+776 NKQWESIDSV
-783 DSVNSTDW
+783 DSTEW
-791 DIENLI
+791 DIQNLI
-797 VAGEGSK
+797 VAGEGTK
-804 RGVYAINR
+804 RGVYAVNQ

-817 KIDSRLQGVDLIN
+817 KIDARLQGDDLIN
-830 VSIGGSDTT
+830 VIIGGDNDT
-839 KDVKGSITT
+839 KVVKGSITT
-848 RQYTFGNMSRKN
+848 RQYTFGDLSRKT

-868 ESSADNTSNF
+868 ESSADNVSNF
-878 DLSAETENPDGTFTL
+878 DISVETENPDSTFKIATL
-893 GTLNSFNG
+893 KELNG
-901 NSDLAAAEDVSI
+901 NADLDIAEDVSI

-926 FTVNNTQGR
+926 FTVNNTEGR
-935 PRIRSLQT
+935 PRIRSIQVR
-943 QGSTSFRSTQKAE
+943 GSTAFRSTQKAI

>member
-1 MQEYRSYASLD
+1 MQEYRSYANLD

-21 GFVGFNNR
+21 GFAGFNNR

-38 MLADAQNVRF
+38 MLVDSQNIRL

-74 RLPTTAEIGNGSTA
+74 RLPTTAEIDNGSTA
-88 MLPTTIESANLVGA
+88 MLPTTIESATLDGTPNQA
-102 DNKVSIVIND
+102 NIIIND

-118 HTFVATDVV
+118 HIFAADNVV
-127 AIEGLGF
+127 TVEGLGF
-134 STVDPNSVAPTSD
+134 STVDPNG
-147 PLVITSLKTLASVT
+147 LKTLVSVT
-161 DNAITVGSLSIGRT
+161 DN
-175 YTIKTVGSTDFTAIG
+175 G
-190 ASASTIGVT
+190 ATR
-199 FTATG
+199 
-204 AGSGTGTVT
+204 
-213 NTKTLKYDLSGSNES
+213 TLKYALSGSDE
-228 YSAAVALP
+228 
-236 EDLITTA
+236 
-243 GNFLVGK
+243 
-250 TYTIQS
+250 TYTAPIVLPQALE
-256 VGSTNFTAIGAS
+256 FT
-268 SNYVDVAFTAT
+268 
-279 GAGSG
+279 
-284 TGTASFNLNA
+284 LNA
-294 NTTQAVIG
+294 NTEQAVIG

-311 VTEVYASTE
+311 VTEVYASTD

-360 VPPAASML
+360 VPPESSML

-380 QVALEWDGSF
+380 QVALEWNGSF
-390 STITSG
+390 S
-396 SFEVGKTYSITS
+396 
-408 LGGNSQTEWN
+408 
-418 TAAGTSGVTYAVG
+418 GTPA
-431 STFTAAT
+431 FT
-438 VGASGTGT
+438 
-446 ATSAFSK
+446 K

-461 PVQMSSTVTTAAG
+461 PVPLSLTDIDYASGVATATASTAAVATLLVGDTLTFTDAGSSTYSVG
-474 KMTVTAGS
+474 DTVTVQTIP
-482 AHNLSTGNEVIV
+482 STTTFTFSS
-494 EDKAGSNLV
+494 DKADATNKNG
-503 VGERYIVTVVD
+503 TV
-514 STNFTI
+514 
-520 FVQHA
+520 
-525 NETNTQNVI
+525 
-534 FQKQVSVGLGFTH
+534 QKRVSVGLGFSH

-566 FSVTG
+566 FSVDASV
-571 TNSYTSRGI
+571 NSYTSRGI
-580 IDEVIASDILDS
+580 LDEVIASDILDS

-638 SLQAASTKLLT
+638 ALQSASTKLLT
-649 DEVGCVARQSI
+649 DEVGCIARQTI
-660 QQVGSQVIFLSDNG
+660 TQVGNQVIFLSDNG

-699 TIKRINKDQRG
+699 TIKRINKDQST

-723 AVPVDKFRDNRTENQ
+723 AVPLDD
-738 VSGEFLTKADALL
+738 
-751 AGIPRENI
+751 
-759 EDSVALR
+759 ALR
-766 NNVILIYNFL
+766 NNAILIYNFL
-776 NKQWESV
+776 NKQWESIDNV
-783 DSVNSTDW
+783 DSEDW

-797 VAGEGSK
+797 VAGEGSQ

-817 KIDSRLQGVDLIN
+817 KIDARLQGDDLIN
-830 VSIGGSDTT
+830 VSIGGSNET

-848 RQYTFGNMSRKN
+848 RQYTFGNMTRKN

-868 ESSADNTSNF
+868 ESSADNNSNF
-878 DLSAETENPDGTFTL
+878 TLSAETENPDASINL
-893 GTLNSFNG
+893 GTLSSLNG
-901 NSDLAAAEDVSI
+901 GDLLKAEDVSI

-926 FTVNNTQGR
+926 FTINNTQGR

>member
-1 MQEYRSYASLD
+1 MQEYRSYANLD

-21 GFVGFNNR
+21 GFAGFNNR

-38 MLADAQNVRF
+38 MLVDSQNIRL

-64 APFAVGGDVL
+64 APFAVGGTVL
-74 RLPTTAEIGNGSTA
+74 RLPTTGEIGNGSTA
-88 MLPTTIESANLVGA
+88 MLPTTIESATLDGTPNQA
-102 DNKVSIVIND
+102 NIIIND

-118 HTFVATDVV
+118 HIFAADNVV
-127 AIEGLGF
+127 TVEGLGF
-134 STVDPNSVAPTSD
+134 STVDPNG
-147 PLVITSLKTLASVT
+147 LKTLVSVT
-161 DNAITVGSLSIGRT
+161 DN
-175 YTIKTVGSTDFTAIG
+175 G
-190 ASASTIGVT
+190 ATR
-199 FTATG
+199 
-204 AGSGTGTVT
+204 
-213 NTKTLKYDLSGSNES
+213 TLKYALTGSDE
-228 YSAAVALP
+228 
-236 EDLITTA
+236 
-243 GNFLVGK
+243 
-250 TYTIQS
+250 TYTTPIVLPQQLP
-256 VGSTNFTAIGAS
+256 FA
-268 SNYVDVAFTAT
+268 
-279 GAGSG
+279 
-284 TGTASFNLNA
+284 LNA

-302 FNMVLDQGS
+302 FNMLLDQGA
-311 VTEVYASTE
+311 VTEVYASTA
-320 FSDPNENAS
+320 FSDPNDNAS
-329 QYILIASNL
+329 QYLLIASNL
-338 KVVAK
+338 KVVTK
-343 NLATN
+343 NLATD

-353 AYPAGET
+353 AYPSGET
-360 VPPAASML
+360 VPPQSSML
-368 QAFNKV
+368 QTFNKV

-396 SFEVGKTYSITS
+396 SFEVGKTYTITS
-408 LGGNSQTEWN
+408 LGNNTQANWN
-418 TAAGTSGVTYAVG
+418 TVADTSGVTYAVG

-438 VGASGTGT
+438 VGVSGTGT

-461 PVQMSSTVTTAAG
+461 PVILDLSGFVITNGVATATVSNTLSQG
-474 KMTVTAGS
+474 DKVILVTAGGSTLTKGNQFTVSEASSS
-482 AHNLSTGNEVIV
+482 AFKFFVDTADVTNQTDV
-494 EDKAGSNLV
+494 E
-503 VGERYIVTVVD
+503 
-514 STNFTI
+514 FT
-520 FVQHA
+520 
-525 NETNTQNVI
+525 
-534 FQKQVSVGLGFTH
+534 QKVSVGLGFTH

-566 FSVTG
+566 FSVDASL
-571 TNSYTSRGI
+571 NSYTSRGI
-580 IDEVIASDILDS
+580 LDEVIASDILDS

-638 SLQAASTKLLT
+638 ALQSASTKLLT
-649 DEVGCVARQSI
+649 DEVGCIARQTI
-660 QQVGSQVIFLSDNG
+660 TQVGNQVIFLSDNG

-699 TIKRINKDQRG
+699 TIKRINKDQSS

-723 AVPVDKFRDNRTENQ
+723 AVPLDD
-738 VSGEFLTKADALL
+738 
-751 AGIPRENI
+751 
-759 EDSVALR
+759 ALR
-766 NNVILIYNFL
+766 NNAILIYNFL
-776 NKQWESV
+776 NKQWESIDSV
-783 DSVNSTDW
+783 DSEDW

-797 VAGEGSK
+797 VAGEGSQ

-817 KIDSRLQGVDLIN
+817 KIDARLQGDDLIN
-830 VSIGGSDTT
+830 VSIGGSNET

-848 RQYTFGNMSRKN
+848 RQYTFGNMTRKN

-868 ESSADNTSNF
+868 ESSADNASNF

-901 NSDLAAAEDVSI
+901 NANLPKAEDVSI

>member
-1 MQEYRSYASLD
+1 MQEYRTYGGLD
-12 DRILNDGDV
+12 DRILSDGDV

-38 MLADAQNVRF
+38 ILADAQNMRF

-74 RLPTTAEIGNGSTA
+74 RLPTTEEIDDGVTA
-88 MLPTTIESANLVGA
+88 MLPTTIESATLTNSDSRA
-102 DNKVSIVIND
+102 NIVIND

-118 HTFVATDVV
+118 HIFAADDVV

-134 STVDPNSVAPTSD
+134 TTVDPNSVAPTSD
-147 PLVITSLKTLASVT
+147 PLVITSLKTLVSVT
-161 DNAITVGSLSIGRT
+161 DNV
-175 YTIKTVGSTDFTAIG
+175 D
-190 ASASTIGVT
+190 
-199 FTATG
+199 
-204 AGSGTGTVT
+204 
-213 NTKTLKYDLSGSNES
+213 TKTLKYALSGSDE
-228 YSAAVALP
+228 
-236 EDLITTA
+236 
-243 GNFLVGK
+243 
-250 TYTIQS
+250 TYTTPIVLPQQLS
-256 VGSTNFTAIGAS
+256 FT
-268 SNYVDVAFTAT
+268 
-279 GAGSG
+279 
-284 TGTASFNLNA
+284 LNT

-302 FNMVLDQGS
+302 FNMVLDQGA
-311 VTEVYASTE
+311 VTEVYASTD

-380 QVALEWDGSF
+380 QVALEWDGLF

-396 SFEVGKTYSITS
+396 GFEVGKTYSITS
-408 LGGNSQTEWN
+408 LGDNTQTNWN
-418 TAAGTSGVTYAVG
+418 TVADTSGVTYAVG

-461 PVQMSSTVTTAAG
+461 PV
-474 KMTVTAGS
+474 
-482 AHNLSTGNEVIV
+482 VIV
-494 EDKAGSNLV
+494 TPASGFSITNNVATVDLGAGTHGLAVGDTITLLESNSSGLTVGDDFV
-503 VGERYIVTVVD
+503 VSTVVD
-514 STNFTI
+514 
-520 FVQHA
+520 A
-525 NETNTQNVI
+525 NEFKFFVNSPDVATHTGTVPE
-534 FQKQVSVGLGFTH
+534 FSKRVSVGLGFSH

-566 FSVTG
+566 FSVDASV
-571 TNSYTSRGI
+571 NSYTSRGI

-638 SLQAASTKLLT
+638 SLQSASTKLLT

-660 QQVGSQVIFLSDNG
+660 EQVGNQVIFLSDNG

-699 TIKRINKDQRG
+699 TIKKINKDQRS

-723 AVPVDKFRDNRTENQ
+723 AVPLDD
-738 VSGEFLTKADALL
+738 
-751 AGIPRENI
+751 
-759 EDSVALR
+759 ALR
-766 NNVILIYNFL
+766 NNAILIYNFL
-776 NKQWESV
+776 NKQWESI

-797 VAGEGSK
+797 VAGEGSQ

-817 KIDSRLQGVDLIN
+817 KIDARLQGDDLIN
-830 VSIGGSDTT
+830 VSIGGSNET
-839 KDVKGSITT
+839 KDVQGSITT
-848 RQYTFGNMSRKN
+848 RQYTFGDMTRKN

-878 DLSAETENPDGTFTL
+878 DLSAETENPDASITL
-893 GTLNSFNG
+893 GTLNSL
-901 NSDLAAAEDVSI
+901 NSGVDLPAAEDVSI

-935 PRIRSLQT
+935 PRIRSIQT